1 MEWGDYFGWPWWGG
15 NTTLTSS
22 DPNSGWPSYNTDFGV
37 GLGMYMEY
45 KSDVLNAD
53 AGNDGNAFR
62 MNDAKSGWVPTAN
75 LSDPGTS
82 WALKFEIN
90 IHKPWNGGTL
100 CIKSS
105 NGDYI
110 ARYEP
115 WQISSSKTKPYTTI
129 GWQTVTIPL
138 SSFRAK
144 DANLGE
150 GKGTSIT
157 KVSDLLDS
165 SSKNGGLVLY
175 IHNYGTAPT
184 ATSFDGAF
192 DNFRIVKR

>member
-1 MEWGDYFGWPWWGG
+1 M
-15 NTTLTSS
+15 
-22 DPNSGWPSYNTDFGV
+22 
-37 GLGMYMEY
+37 
-45 KSDVLNAD
+45 LNP
-53 AGNDGNAFR
+53 DGCQA
-62 MNDAKSGWVPTAN
+62 AN
-75 LSDPGTS
+75 LTDPGTG

-100 CIKSS
+100 CLKSS
-105 NGDYI
+105 NGDYV

-115 WQISSSKTKPYTTI
+115 WQISSSKTAAYTTK

-150 GKGTSIT
+150 GKGSSIA
-157 KVSDLLDS
+157 KVSDLLDP

-175 IHNYGTAPT
+175 IHNYSTAPT

>member
-1 MEWGDYFGWPWWGG
+1 
-15 NTTLTSS
+15 
-22 DPNSGWPSYNTDFGV
+22 
-37 GLGMYMEY
+37 MEY
-45 KSDVLNAD
+45 KSDILNAD

-75 LSDPGTS
+75 LSDPGTA